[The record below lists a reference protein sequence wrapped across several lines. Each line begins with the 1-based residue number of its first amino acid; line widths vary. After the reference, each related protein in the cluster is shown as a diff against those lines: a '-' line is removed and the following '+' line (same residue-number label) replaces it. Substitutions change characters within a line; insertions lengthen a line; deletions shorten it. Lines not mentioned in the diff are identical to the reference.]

1 MKNILSAV
9 LFLFFAFTSCNS
21 QSSFKNIGVADFSAG
36 INQTGSQLVDVRSPE
51 EYNEKHIAE
60 SHNFN
65 INDDKFEAN
74 MNLLDKK
81 RPVYIYC
88 LAGSRSKKAAVWA
101 SAHGFTQ
108 VYNLESGIN
117 SWLKEG
123 KPVINANG
131 EKISGSSGMSFDDY
145 LNHLKAS
152 DKLVLVDF
160 NAVWCGPCKVLK
172 PTVLILV
179 KKYSAQVSLLD
190 IDVDQNNI
198 VANTMNVNAI
208 PLLILYKQGKEVWRN
223 MGVVAEDDLEAKL
236 KEFSK

>member
-1 MKNILSAV
+1 MKNILSAF
-9 LFLFFAFTSCNS
+9 LFLLFAFTSCNS
-21 QSSFKNIGVADFSAG
+21 QSSYKNIGVADFSAG
-36 INQTGSQLVDVRSPE
+36 LNQSGFQLVDVRSPE

-60 SHNFN
+60 AFNFN
-65 INDDKFEAN
+65 INDDKFESS
-74 MNLLDKK
+74 MISLDKK

-88 LAGSRSKKAAVWA
+88 LAGGRSKKAAEWA
-101 SAHGFTQ
+101 SSHGFTQ
-108 VYNLESGIN
+108 VYNLEAGIN
-117 SWLKEG
+117 SWIKEG
-123 KPVINANG
+123 KPVVNAKG
-131 EKISGSSGMSFDDY
+131 EKTSGSSGMSFDDY
-145 LNHLKAS
+145 LNHLKSS

-172 PTVLILV
+172 PMVLKLV

-223 MGVVAEDDLEAKL
+223 MGVVAEDDLESKL
-236 KEFSK
+236 KEFSR

>member
-1 MKNILSAV
+1 MKNILSAI
-9 LFLFFAFTSCNS
+9 LFLLLAFTSCNS
-21 QSSFKNIGVADFSAG
+21 QSSYKNISVTDFSVG
-36 INQTGSQLVDVRSPE
+36 ITQTGSQMVDVRSPE
-51 EYNEKHIAE
+51 EYNEKHIAKAI
-60 SHNFN
+60 NYN
-65 INDDKFEAN
+65 INDANFEAN

-81 RPVYIYC
+81 RPVYFYC
-88 LAGSRSKKAAVWA
+88 LAGSRSKKAADWA
-101 SAHGFTQ
+101 SANGFTQ

-123 KPVINANG
+123 KPVVNANG
-131 EKISGSSGMSFDDY
+131 EKTNGSTGMTFDDY
-145 LNHLKAS
+145 LNHLKTS

-172 PTVLILV
+172 PTVLKLV